1 MSDFLDMP
9 EDEIYREVEEIDYI
23 IRRQKRL
30 SRKEMIAEDERRRK
44 ARILDFLLCKIKS
57 KKADE
62 LYALLTTSPDP
73 LLDRPQDIRL
83 DAKGRTAL
91 HYIAD
96 LDAVSYNRD
105 PVEFTCITEEVMCA
119 GIDPELLDINGKKAE
134 EYCKCN
140 YLKQL
145 FGDLK

>member
-1 MSDFLDMP
+1 MNDFLDMP
-9 EDEIYREVEEIDYI
+9 EDDLDRDLEEVEYI

-30 SRKEMIAEDERRRK
+30 SRTQMIAEDERRRK
-44 ARILDFLLCKIKS
+44 TRILDFLLCKIKS
-57 KKADE
+57 KLPDE
-62 LYALLTTSPDP
+62 LFGLLTASPDQN
-73 LLDRPQDIRL
+73 LDRPQDIRL

-96 LDAVSYNRD
+96 LDAVSYNKD
-105 PVEFTCITEEVMCA
+105 PSEFTFITEEVLAA
-119 GIDPELLDINGKKAE
+119 GIDPNILDASGKTAE
-134 EYCKCN
+134 EYCKCE